1 MKKILYFLFIILG
14 TLTFLQSCQKEAMS
28 LDSEVRIEFNNNLFE
43 INSKNSLN
51 DFVKLLIAKRTI
63 HIIESEISEA
73 EDDLGKFNFIR
84 AKYKENN
91 RITTLV
97 IPLESFAHSEQ
108 GMEMPNLF
116 SFSVGGCTME
126 CTAPVGCSG
135 CDQTINQ
142 RCKSQT
148 CNCNSPADL
157 GGCTSSIKFDSI
169 EE

>member
-73 EDDLGKFNFIR
+73 EDDLGKFNFMR

-91 RITTLV
+91 RITT
-97 IPLESFAHSEQ
+97 PCYSFRK
-108 GMEMPNLF
+108 F
-116 SFSVGGCTME
+116 
-126 CTAPVGCSG
+126 CS
-135 CDQTINQ
+135 
-142 RCKSQT
+142 
-148 CNCNSPADL
+148 
-157 GGCTSSIKFDSI
+157 
-169 EE
+169 